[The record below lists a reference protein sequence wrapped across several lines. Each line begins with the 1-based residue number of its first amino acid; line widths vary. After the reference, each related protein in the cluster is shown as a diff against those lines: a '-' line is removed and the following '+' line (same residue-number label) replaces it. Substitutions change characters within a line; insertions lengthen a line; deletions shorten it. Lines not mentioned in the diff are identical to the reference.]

1 MLAHCQKY
9 INTISAIKMDIRM
22 EQMPSSV
29 RLRCKKSENTDKV
42 FEKEDEGL
50 KNTKST
56 QKKQS
61 KQSIDSIICIFIIL
75 LSTLVILH
83 RSKTIST
90 DVLFDFKVKQ
100 QYPVA

>member
-1 MLAHCQKY
+1 
-9 INTISAIKMDIRM
+9 M
-22 EQMPSSV
+22 EQIPSST
-29 RLRCKKSENTDKV
+29 RLRYKKNENTDKV
-42 FEKEDEGL
+42 CEKEDEEL
-50 KNTKST
+50 MNRKRT

-61 KQSIDSIICIFIIL
+61 KQSTDSVVCIFIIL

-100 QYPVA
+100 